1 MAIDNVALFD
11 QAEAVLEHL
20 LALGGKARDN
30 VRANRCFGARRLDPL
45 DKSDC
50 LFAAVAPLH
59 PLEDHVVARLQRE
72 VQVRHDS
79 FMLGDE
85 REHAI
90 VDLDRIEGGEA
101 EARQVRNLVQYAFDQ
116 KAERRLAGK
125 IGAIASE
132 INAGPPDFPISTEEH
147 PSEL

>member
-72 VQVRHDS
+72 VQVRHNRS
-79 FMLGDE
+79 
-85 REHAI
+85 
-90 VDLDRIEGGEA
+90 
-101 EARQVRNLVQYAFDQ
+101 
-116 KAERRLAGK
+116 
-125 IGAIASE
+125 
-132 INAGPPDFPISTEEH
+132 EEH
-147 PSEL
+147 TSELQSLMRISYAVSCLTKKTKHQTHTPPEL